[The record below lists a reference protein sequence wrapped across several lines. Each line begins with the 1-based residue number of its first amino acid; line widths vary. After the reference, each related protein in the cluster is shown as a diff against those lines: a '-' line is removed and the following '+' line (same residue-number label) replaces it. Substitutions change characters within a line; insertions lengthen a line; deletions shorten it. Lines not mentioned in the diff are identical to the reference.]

1 MFQLS
6 GSGFYCKQQELL
18 GPTLSST
25 PSPGLQSSRASRAR
39 HFLPLG
45 LAWPAKMPSSGRAV
59 QAVSFSYFRMV

>member
-1 MFQLS
+1 MFQL
-6 GSGFYCKQQELL
+6 SGFYCKQQELL

-25 PSPGLQSSRASRAR
+25 PWPGLQSSRASRAR
-39 HFLPLG
+39 HFLSVG